1 MRLFDSGVQQAG
13 GPRPKERIEMTDRT
27 SNHLH
32 NLDIKLARRID
43 EIYLRFEADWRE
55 GRRPSVQDCLGEIPD
70 DGRPALRA
78 ELKAL
83 ERELRPPEQPVAR
96 PEASPS
102 VDLEPDTAR
111 ELTTIDEAPTF
122 APRTPVKTPV
132 VLPAPSSV
140 HEVSTAPPK
149 HERNASHDQPTAEMP
164 GHDTSGTPRVA
175 EPTRIRYF
183 GDHEILREIGRGGMG
198 IVYEA
203 RQISL
208 NRLVAPKMIRSA
220 ALATDDELRRFQ
232 NEAEAI
238 ALLDHP
244 HIVPILEVGNHAGQ
258 RYFSMKLI
266 GGPSLNKKLDDYSS
280 NPKSTASLLKT
291 AAEALHHARQRVIL
305 HRDLKPANVL
315 VDGRGDPYVTDFG
328 LAKRVQGDSE
338 LTQSG
343 AIVGHASYT
352 APEQASGRRGSVTT
366 ASDVYGLGAMLDALL
381 TGRAPFGGESIE

>member
-13 GPRPKERIEMTDRT
+13 GPRPKERIEMTDRP

-55 GRRPSVQDCLGEIPD
+55 GRRPSVEDCLGEIPD
-70 DGRPALRA
+70 DGRPA
-78 ELKAL
+78 
-83 ERELRPPEQPVAR
+83 
-96 PEASPS
+96 
-102 VDLEPDTAR
+102 
-111 ELTTIDEAPTF
+111 
-122 APRTPVKTPV
+122 PV

-140 HEVSTAPPK
+140 HEGSTAPPK

-164 GHDTSGTPRVA
+164 GHDTSGTLGVA

-183 GDHEILREIGRGGMG
+183 GDYEIFREIGRGGMG

-203 RQISL
+203 CQISL
-208 NRLVAPKMIRSA
+208 SRLVALKMIRSA
-220 ALATDDELRRFQ
+220 ALPTDDELRRFQ

-238 ALLDHP
+238 AFLDYP

-266 GGPSLNKKLDDYSS
+266 GGPSLNTKLDDYSS

-291 AAEALHHARQRVIL
+291 AAEAVHHARQRGIL

-328 LAKRVQGDSE
+328 LAKRVQGDRE

-343 AIVGHASYT
+343 AIVGHSSYM

-366 ASDVYGLGAMLDALL
+366 ASDVYGLGAILCALP